1 MNDYL
6 SSYRLLDSGDERRVE
21 QFNDVILIRPHKRA
35 CWSPQQKIST
45 WKSKAH
51 AEFDTDH
58 GSWKIFKK
66 IPEQWFL
73 PTPFGR
79 IALRLQKSN
88 QVGIFP
94 EHLTYFDALKNITP
108 DTPRVLNLFAY
119 TGAATL
125 FCLKSLCAAEVI
137 HVDTS
142 KQCLSWARENLAL
155 NSLEKAPCRFIPED
169 ALTFVTRLARRNE
182 LFDLIIT
189 DPPSFSRAKGR
200 EWNAANVLK
209 ESIEN
214 LLGLLNPHGVLILTS
229 HTIELDHLV
238 LRNIAHTVPTTFPV
252 VIDSGELVL
261 VEANRPIKVKCGE
274 WMTVH
279 RV

>member
-21 QFNDVILIRPHKRA
+21 QYGDVILIRPHKRA

-45 WKSKAH
+45 WKGTAH
-51 AEFDTDH
+51 AEFDTDS
-58 GSWKIFKK
+58 GAWKVLKK
-66 IPEQWFL
+66 IPEQWLL

-79 IALRLQKSN
+79 ISLRLQKSN
-88 QVGIFP
+88 QIGVFP
-94 EHLTYFDALKNITP
+94 EHLTYFNNLKNVNTSN
-108 DTPRVLNLFAY
+108 PRVLNLFAY

-125 FCLKSLCAAEVI
+125 FCLKSLSASEVI

-155 NSLEKAPCRFIPED
+155 NSLKDAPCRFIPED
-169 ALTFVTRLARRNE
+169 ALTFVARLKRRNE

-189 DPPSFSRAKGR
+189 DPPSFSRTKGK
-200 EWNAANVLK
+200 EWNTADVLK
-209 ESIEN
+209 ELIEN
-214 LLGLLNPHGVLILTS
+214 LLGLLNPHGLLMLTS

-238 LRNIAHTVPTTFPV
+238 LRNIAHTVPTISPLI
-252 VIDSGELVL
+252 IDSGELVL
-261 VEANRPIKVKCGE
+261 AEANRPIRVKCGE
-274 WMTVH
+274 WLTVH
-279 RV
+279 LG

>member
-6 SSYRLLDSGDERRVE
+6 SSYQLLDSGDECRVE
-21 QFNDVILIRPHKRA
+21 QFGDVILIRPHKRA
-35 CWSPQQKIST
+35 CWSPQQKISV
-45 WKSKAH
+45 WRGKAH
-51 AEFDTDH
+51 AEFDTDN
-58 GSWKIFKK
+58 GTWKILKK
-66 IPEQWFL
+66 IPEQWYL

-88 QVGIFP
+88 QIGIFP
-94 EHLTYFDALKNITP
+94 EHLTYFRNLKEITTSP
-108 DTPRVLNLFAY
+108 PRVLNLFAY

-125 FCLKSLCAAEVI
+125 FCLKSLGASEVI

-155 NSLEKAPCRFIPED
+155 NNLEDAPCRFIPED
-169 ALTFVTRLARRNE
+169 ALTFVARLKRRNE

-189 DPPSFSRAKGR
+189 DPPSFSRAKGK
-200 EWNAANVLK
+200 EWNAADVLK
-209 ESIEN
+209 ESIES
-214 LLGLLNPHGVLILTS
+214 LLGLLNPHGLLMLTS

-238 LRNIAHTVPTTFPV
+238 LRNIAHTVPTTLPV
-252 VIDSGELVL
+252 VVDSGELVL
-261 VEANRPIKVKCGE
+261 AEVTRPVRVKCGE
-274 WMTVH
+274 WLTVQ

>member
-21 QFNDVILIRPHKRA
+21 QFGEIILIRPHKRA
-35 CWSPQQKIST
+35 CWSPQQKISA

-51 AEFDTDH
+51 AEFDTDN
-58 GSWKIFKK
+58 GSWKLFKK
-66 IPEQWFL
+66 IPEEWTL

-88 QVGIFP
+88 QIGIFP
-94 EHLTYFDALKNITP
+94 EHLTYFTTLKNITP
-108 DTPRVLNLFAY
+108 STPRVLNLFAY

-125 FCLKSLCAAEVI
+125 FCLKSLCASEVI

-142 KQCLSWARENLAL
+142 KQCLSWARENLIL
-155 NSLEKAPCRFIPED
+155 NCLENAPCRFIPED
-169 ALTFVTRLARRNE
+169 ALAFVSRLARRNE
-182 LFDLIIT
+182 TFDLIIT
-189 DPPSFSRAKGR
+189 DPPSFSRTKGR
-200 EWNAANVLK
+200 DWNAADVLK
-209 ESIEN
+209 ESIAS
-214 LLGLLNPHGVLILTS
+214 LLGLLNPNGVLILTS

-238 LRNIAHTVPTTFPV
+238 LRNIAHTVPTASSV

-261 VEANRPIKVKCGE
+261 GEVNRPIKVKCGE